1 MTKIEGLASQLSAQT
16 LGDQALEA
24 ISEYIAR
31 LEPGDQLPGEGL
43 LAENLGVSRPVVR
56 EALKTLAGMGA
67 IEMAKGRVAVV
78 RPITSEPLMVYF
90 NRAVRM
96 KPRTIIELVEVR
108 CGLELEAVGLAT
120 QRRTDADVAELR
132 ELVTAMRATLE
143 DLDSYARLDV
153 RLHFKI
159 AEASG
164 NAMLCH
170 LVESVEE
177 ALRATIDAGLRC
189 RRGIDELRRVQ
200 EIHEQIVDA
209 VASGDPVQ
217 ARIVMRTHFDE
228 AVTAIVER
236 VVNDDCEGAV

>member
-1 MTKIEGLASQLSAQT
+1 
-16 LGDQALEA
+16 
-24 ISEYIAR
+24 
-31 LEPGDQLPGEGL
+31 
-43 LAENLGVSRPVVR
+43 
-56 EALKTLAGMGA
+56 
-67 IEMAKGRVAVV
+67 
-78 RPITSEPLMVYF
+78 MVYF

-108 CGLELEAVGLAT
+108 CGVELEAVGLAT
-120 QRRTDADVAELR
+120 QRRTDADVAEFR

-228 AVTAIVER
+228 AVTAIVQR
-236 VVNDDCEGAV
+236 VVNADCEEDV